1 VLNICF
7 EEFGGLETIFIVFC
21 VQKKLAFV
29 LLVKEQLGKLRDFID
44 QSRVILFKHGIMFH
58 YFRKICK
65 LNDFEYLFKFFT
77 LNFIVGF
84 NFLVPKLNTSNHVV
98 NWMKAILVVHNW
110 LSFVSGCGLV

>member
-7 EEFGGLETIFIVFC
+7 EEFGGLETILIVFC

-29 LLVKEQLGKLRDFID
+29 LLIKEQLRKLRDFIY
-44 QSRVILFKHGIMFH
+44 QPRVILFKHGIMFN

-77 LNFIVGF
+77 LNLIVGF
-84 NFLVPKLNTSNHVV
+84 KFLVPKLNTGNHVV
-98 NWMKAILVVHNW
+98 NRMKAILVVHNW
-110 LSFVSGCGLV
+110 FSFGSGCGLV